1 MYPDLNLD
9 PACVDESDDDVQL
22 PDADVGQQQVGV
34 GGSAAA
40 GTGPEMRPENIAHER
55 EPEESHLE

>member
-1 MYPDLNLD
+1 M
-9 PACVDESDDDVQL
+9 QL

-40 GTGPEMRPENIAHER
+40 GTGPEMRPENVAHER